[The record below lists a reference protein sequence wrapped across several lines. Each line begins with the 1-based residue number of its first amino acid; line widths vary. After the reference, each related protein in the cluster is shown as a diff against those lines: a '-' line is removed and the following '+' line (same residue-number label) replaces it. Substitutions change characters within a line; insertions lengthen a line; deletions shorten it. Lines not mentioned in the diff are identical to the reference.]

1 MTESGHARPHEEVHA
16 APHAKHR
23 FSSLNINQRFLQQVN
38 TVTAPKAAP
47 TPASTATSTAT
58 SASPDHARAACPRL
72 VTAMPGRAS
81 ASTPATEAGRS
92 KEPGARDATTTT
104 SSSATPASTAPRMP
118 WNARHRTAPKPVVS
132 SHDFPTAKEAM
143 EAERK
148 AEERAA
154 EEHARH
160 QAAKEEL
167 ERFRGTEIHSHD
179 HWDEIDEESEDELD
193 DVVEFGDGTQ
203 YKISE
208 VEEEQS
214 KRAPPP
220 PRVPAW
226 GPLHRPA
233 ALLRRSEPPVSMPA
247 ARAPAS
253 SQAPPPA
260 PVSSWGPLAQ
270 RHSALTGKPPP
281 KIEPPAPK
289 VDAAE
294 IEAEQQTEM
303 LSAAERAR
311 RRREDDERQREA
323 ERERARQKAAR
334 LEEMMHA
341 KEEDTEPATWRRTT
355 PLPKSLCTPKR
366 VEVRERAEPRK
377 PAPKEAPPTKPATHE
392 ADPPTPPD
400 ACVVRT
406 ETTRFEQLHDEVPP
420 VWHKYAVHLPRRRH
434 RRHGPSRAAQQGQ
447 VPCGAY
453 EPAPSLHTL
462 FTAHPARVRLP
473 KGRIARSATPVPASA
488 FARVE
493 RVDEAAFLR
502 RYDELA
508 HPVDALFDD
517 EPPRVRLPSRRASP
531 TMPTM
536 PLAPLLSHNLDAAAW
551 GSSLTLPPLSVPK
564 QSWHASLK
572 QVWTQNDTTTP
583 SARNSLRE
591 IPDDAETSGL
601 SAWMAPNGSTLFPS
615 DYSEFVLSDAW

>member
-1 MTESGHARPHEEVHA
+1 
-16 APHAKHR
+16 
-23 FSSLNINQRFLQQVN
+23 
-38 TVTAPKAAP
+38 
-47 TPASTATSTAT
+47 
-58 SASPDHARAACPRL
+58 
-72 VTAMPGRAS
+72 
-81 ASTPATEAGRS
+81 
-92 KEPGARDATTTT
+92 
-104 SSSATPASTAPRMP
+104 
-118 WNARHRTAPKPVVS
+118 
-132 SHDFPTAKEAM
+132 
-143 EAERK
+143 
-148 AEERAA
+148 
-154 EEHARH
+154 
-160 QAAKEEL
+160 
-167 ERFRGTEIHSHD
+167 
-179 HWDEIDEESEDELD
+179 
-193 DVVEFGDGTQ
+193 
-203 YKISE
+203 
-208 VEEEQS
+208 
-214 KRAPPP
+214 
-220 PRVPAW
+220 
-226 GPLHRPA
+226 
-233 ALLRRSEPPVSMPA
+233 
-247 ARAPAS
+247 
-253 SQAPPPA
+253 
-260 PVSSWGPLAQ
+260 
-270 RHSALTGKPPP
+270 
-281 KIEPPAPK
+281 
-289 VDAAE
+289 
-294 IEAEQQTEM
+294 
-303 LSAAERAR
+303 
-311 RRREDDERQREA
+311 
-323 ERERARQKAAR
+323 
-334 LEEMMHA
+334 MHK

-536 PLAPLLSHNLDAAAW
+536 PLAPLLSHNLAAAAW
-551 GSSLTLPPLSVPK
+551 CSSLTLPPLSVPK

>member
-1 MTESGHARPHEEVHA
+1 
-16 APHAKHR
+16 
-23 FSSLNINQRFLQQVN
+23 
-38 TVTAPKAAP
+38 
-47 TPASTATSTAT
+47 
-58 SASPDHARAACPRL
+58 
-72 VTAMPGRAS
+72 
-81 ASTPATEAGRS
+81 
-92 KEPGARDATTTT
+92 
-104 SSSATPASTAPRMP
+104 
-118 WNARHRTAPKPVVS
+118 
-132 SHDFPTAKEAM
+132 M

-167 ERFRGTEIHSHD
+167 ERFRGTEIHSHN
-179 HWDEIDEESEDELD
+179 HWDEIEEESEDELD

-220 PRVPAW
+220 PQPRVPAW

-233 ALLRRSEPPVSMPA
+233 ALMRRSEAPVPTQTAPP
-247 ARAPAS
+247 
-253 SQAPPPA
+253 APPPA

-270 RHSALTGKPPP
+270 RHSVLTGKPPP
-281 KIEPPAPK
+281 KMEQPAPK
-289 VDAAE
+289 VNPAE

-334 LEEMMHA
+334 LEEMMHP
-341 KEEDTEPATWRRTT
+341 KEEEDEPTTWRRTT

-366 VEVRERAEPRK
+366 VETRELKRPRQREPREVPTSK
-377 PAPKEAPPTKPATHE
+377 PVAHEEASQTLPE
-392 ADPPTPPD
+392 AL
-400 ACVVRT
+400 VVHT

-420 VWHKYAVHLPRRRH
+420 VWHKYSVLMPRRRH
-434 RRHGPSRAAQQGQ
+434 RRRVPSRAARQAQ
-447 VPCGAY
+447 VPCNTY
-453 EPAPSLHTL
+453 EPAPSLHRL
-462 FTAHPARVRLP
+462 FTVHPARVRLP
-473 KGRIARSATPVPASA
+473 KGRIARQTTPVPASA

-493 RVDEAAFLR
+493 RVNEAAFLR
-502 RYDELA
+502 RYDQHA
-508 HPVDALFDD
+508 RPVDALFDD
-517 EPPRVRLPSRRASP
+517 EPPRVCLPSRRVSP
-531 TMPTM
+531 SMPM
-536 PLAPLLSHNLDAAAW
+536 LPLAPLLSHNLDAAAW
-551 GSSLTLPPLSVPK
+551 GSSLALPPLSVPK
-564 QSWHASLK
+564 QSWHPSLK
-572 QVWTQNDTTTP
+572 QVWTQNDSSTQ

-601 SAWMAPNGSTLFPS
+601 GTWLAPNSSTLFPS
-615 DYSEFVLSDAW
+615 NYSEFVLSDAW